1 MRRIA
6 IGFGVLILLLLS
18 NSAAIAQQSWNNSAL
33 KAIADIEQRWLQ
45 HIDDP
50 AALQSILA
58 DDFVH
63 VLPSGFINKQQH
75 IDYVKAHPRA
85 PQESR
90 SFEDLKVRA
99 YGDTGIANGIVVVS
113 GPSGTSR
120 TVFTDVFVKRD
131 GRWQAVNAQE
141 NPNQPQQP

>member
-1 MRRIA
+1 MKKIA
-6 IGFGVLILLLLS
+6 ICFGILTLILS
-18 NSAAIAQQSWNNSAL
+18 GTAAMAQQSWNNSSL

-63 VLPSGFINKQQH
+63 VLPSGFINKQQQ
-75 IDYVKAHPRA
+75 IDYVKAHPRSA
-85 PQESR
+85 QETR
-90 SFEDLKVRA
+90 SFEDLKVRS
-99 YGDTGIANGIVVVS
+99 YGDTGIANGIVVIS

-141 NPNQPQQP
+141 TPKQPQP

>member
-6 IGFGVLILLLLS
+6 IGFGILMLLLLLS
-18 NSAAIAQQSWNNSAL
+18 SGAMAQQSWNDSAL
-33 KAIADIEQRWLQ
+33 KAIADVEQRWLQ

-50 AALQSILA
+50 AVLQSILA

-75 IDYVKAHPRA
+75 IDYVKNHPRS
-85 PQESR
+85 PQETR
-90 SFEDLKVRA
+90 SFEDLKVRV
-99 YGDTGIANGIVVVS
+99 YGDTGIANGTVVVS
-113 GPSGTSR
+113 GPSGTHRS
-120 TVFTDVFVKRD
+120 VFTDVFVKQN

-141 NPNQPQQP
+141 NPEQPQH

>member
-6 IGFGVLILLLLS
+6 ISFEILMLLLLS
-18 NSAAIAQQSWNNSAL
+18 GSAAMAQQSWNNSSL
-33 KAIADIEQRWLQ
+33 KAIADVEQRWLQ

-50 AALQSILA
+50 AVLQSILA

-75 IDYVKAHPRA
+75 IDYVKAHPRS

-90 SFEDLKVRA
+90 SFEDLKVRV
-99 YGDTGIANGIVVVS
+99 YGDTGIANGIVVTS
-113 GPSGTSR
+113 GASGTRRS
-120 TVFTDVFVKRD
+120 VFTDVFAKRD

-141 NPNQPQQP
+141 NPEQPQP